1 MLTPVSGLTYI
12 DIGILCSFH
21 AKKTKQKQT
30 HAFLSLLI
38 MHNLSPKT
46 VAIAVET
53 LK

>member
-1 MLTPVSGLTYI
+1 MWTTVSGLAYI

-21 AKKTKQKQT
+21 AKKQQ

>member
-1 MLTPVSGLTYI
+1 MLTPISDLTYI

-21 AKKTKQKQT
+21 ATKKNR
-30 HAFLSLLI
+30 AFLSLLI